1 MRRFRAGHVTA
12 LIALALVVLAVGVAP
27 TMAGGNQLDLRLC
40 APDQNRFTLDINN
53 DFFPLPVGQRWVL
66 SGEDEGQTIGLRIT
80 VFNATEPFYGGQ
92 VTTRV
97 VEELEWEDDDANGR
111 VNGKENLREV
121 SRNYYAQTQAGTVCY
136 FGEDVDIYEDGQVVS
151 HEGAWRAD
159 ASGNAP
165 GIYMPKEPRPG
176 MSFKQEVAPGVAEDE
191 ATIVGSGTIEVP
203 AGTFREA
210 IRVRET
216 NPLDGSVG
224 YKAYAEDVG
233 LIQDDPLEL
242 ISYKR

>member
-1 MRRFRAGHVTA
+1 MKALVALVG
-12 LIALALVVLAVGVAP
+12 LIALAVGVAP
-27 TMAGGNQLDLRLC
+27 TMAGDKQLDLRLC
-40 APDQNRFTLDINN
+40 APDQNRFTLDIDN

-80 VFNATEPFYGGQ
+80 VLDATEPFYGGK

-97 VEELEWEDDDANGR
+97 VEELEWEDANGNGR
-111 VNGKENLREV
+111 VNGNESLIEV

-136 FGEDVDIYEDGQVVS
+136 FGEDVDIYEDGEVVS

-159 ASGNAP
+159 SSGNAP
-165 GIYMPKEPRPG
+165 GIYMPEEPRPG
-176 MSFKQEVAPGVAEDE
+176 MSFQQEVAPGVAEDQ

-203 AGTFREA
+203 AGTFRET

-216 NPLDGSVG
+216 NPLDGSVSE
-224 YKAYAEDVG
+224 KAYAEGVG
-233 LIQDDPLEL
+233 IIIDDPLEL